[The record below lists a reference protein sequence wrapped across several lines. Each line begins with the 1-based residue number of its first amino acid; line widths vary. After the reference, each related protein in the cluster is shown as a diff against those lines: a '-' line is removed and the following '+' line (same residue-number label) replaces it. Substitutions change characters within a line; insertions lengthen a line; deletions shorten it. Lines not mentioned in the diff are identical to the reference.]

1 VKTRQRI
8 KDIAVSLFNEKGAT
22 NISTVHIA
30 EEAGIS
36 PGNLYYYFENKE
48 HIIRSIWEEDMVPM
62 GDNSFQWEEDAAP
75 EEVLEHILTKISDY
89 FLTYR
94 FFYTELYILLR
105 NDSVLQEKYRQ
116 RWDRLLEKLTGF
128 FSVWESKGYM
138 RTTSSKS
145 PKVLAE
151 DFMITSPAIF
161 QTFLAIHPE
170 CEPKEALHR
179 AIQASYVFTSG
190 FFVDETCRKMI
201 KKL

>member
-1 VKTRQRI
+1 MKTRQRI
-8 KDIAVSLFNEKGAT
+8 KDFAVTLFNEKGAT

-62 GDNSFQWEEDAAP
+62 GDEAFQWEDDSAP
-75 EEVLEHILTKISDY
+75 EDVLDHILTRLSDY
-89 FLTYR
+89 LLTYR

-105 NDSVLQEKYRQ
+105 NDPALQKEYRQ
-116 RWDRLLEKLTGF
+116 RWDDLVEKLTGF
-128 FSVWESKGYM
+128 FSIWETRGYM
-138 RTTSSKS
+138 RPGSSKS
-145 PKVLAE
+145 PRVLAE

-170 CEPKEALHR
+170 CDPKESIHR

-190 FFVDETCRKMI
+190 FFVDETCRNMI